1 MAKAKSIYIC
11 VECGQSAPRWLGR
24 CPGCSAWNTLAEEP
38 DRPQTATR
46 LSMRSAAEPG
56 AKRGAMALGEVE
68 PDAARRMSCG
78 ISELDRVLGGG
89 PVAGG
94 VVLVG
99 GDPGIGKSTLLLQAL
114 AGMVECSSRTGP
126 RASTSGERAL
136 YVTGEES
143 SAQVAL
149 RAERLSAP
157 GVERV
162 HVLACTELEELERT
176 LDGESYTAIVVD
188 SIQTMRTLALESAAG
203 SVGQL
208 REVTARLVDLA
219 KRRGVAL
226 FLIGHVTKEGA
237 IAGPKLLEHLVDTV
251 LAFEGDPSLSYR
263 IVRATKNRFGP
274 AHELGVFEMQR
285 EGLVEVTDPSRL
297 FLSERP
303 QHASGSLVVP
313 TAQGQRPL
321 LVEVQALV
329 APAAYGSARR
339 IATGLD
345 SSRLAILLAVLD
357 RKAHVQ
363 VLDQDVFVSVVG
375 GARVDEPAV
384 DLSLCVAITSSLRD
398 RPVPQDMVVFGEV
411 GLTGEVRAVPRAA
424 QRLDEARKLG
434 FTRAVMPES
443 SVDRLRPQEREGLTL
458 IGVRDLGEALRS
470 VFSKG

>member
-1 MAKAKSIYIC
+1 MAKAKTVYVC
-11 VECGQSAPRWLGR
+11 GECGHSAARWLGR
-24 CPGCSAWNTLAEEP
+24 CPACNAWNSLAEERE
-38 DRPQTATR
+38 RPVTATR
-46 LSMRSAAEPG
+46 LSARSPVMPG
-56 AKRGAMALGEVE
+56 GGRVGPIPLSEVQ
-68 PDAARRMSCG
+68 PDAARRMPCG

-114 AGMVECSSRTGP
+114 AGLAER
-126 RASTSGERAL
+126 GERTL
-136 YVTGEES
+136 YVSGEES

-149 RAERLSAP
+149 RAERLISAA
-157 GVERV
+157 VKHV
-162 HVLACTELEELERT
+162 QVLATTELEDIEQALEQQAV
-176 LDGESYTAIVVD
+176 GVVVVD
-188 SIQTMRTLALESAAG
+188 SIQTMRTAALESAAG

-208 REVTARLVDLA
+208 REVTARLVDIA
-219 KRRGVAL
+219 KQRGIAL

-237 IAGPKLLEHLVDTV
+237 IAGPKVLEHLVDTV
-251 LAFEGDPSLSYR
+251 LSFEGDSTLSYR
-263 IVRATKNRFGP
+263 LVRATKNRFGP

-285 EGLVEVTDPSRL
+285 EGLAEVKDPSRL

-339 IATGLD
+339 VATGLD
-345 SSRLAILLAVLD
+345 PSRLAILLAVLD

-384 DLSLCVAITSSLRD
+384 DLALCVAITSSLRD
-398 RPVPQDMVVFGEV
+398 RPVPHDLVVFGEV

-424 QRLDEARKLG
+424 QRLQEAKKLG
-434 FTRAVMPES
+434 FTRAVMPEGCLEH
-443 SVDRLRPQEREGLTL
+443 LRPPERAGLKL
-458 IGVRDLGEALRS
+458 EGVRDLGDALRC
-470 VFSKG
+470 VFSKA